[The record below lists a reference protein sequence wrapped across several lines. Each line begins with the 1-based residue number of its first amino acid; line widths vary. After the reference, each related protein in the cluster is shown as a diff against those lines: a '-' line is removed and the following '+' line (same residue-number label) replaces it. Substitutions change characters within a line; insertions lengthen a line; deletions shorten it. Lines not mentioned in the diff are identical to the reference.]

1 MSSWDSVMDYAK
13 GLLQDAKEYSN
24 MNAKAKTLKMAW
36 NAVYGLPDSY
46 PQRDD
51 MLHKIEM
58 YAYSCGID
66 LDEVTGY

>member
-13 GLLQDAKEYSN
+13 GLLQDAEEYGN
-24 MNAKAKTLKMAW
+24 MNAKARTLKKAW

-46 PQRDD
+46 PERDT
-51 MLHKIEM
+51 MLRRIEK